1 MNPTESNILFS
12 IVSPVYRAEFIVDEL
27 VRRIKFSVSNISEN
41 YEIILV
47 EDGGPDNS
55 WKKIVENCNKDHRI
69 KGIKLS
75 RNFGQHHAITAGL
88 DSCVGEWVIVMDCDL
103 QDQPEEIPNLYK
115 KAKEGYDIVYAR
127 RAERQDG
134 YFKKRM
140 SKIFRGIFGWMAGIE
155 INNSIAN
162 FGIYSRSVIEAV
174 VKFREPMRS
183 FGLMVKWSGF
193 KEATVDVVHAQRFE
207 GKSSYNFSKLFD
219 HALTTILAYSD
230 KPLKITVMLGLII
243 SFVAFLFSFFNLY
256 LYFTGR
262 ITQPGYTTLILSVW
276 ILGGL
281 IIFLLGVVGLYIGK
295 IFEAVKNR
303 PLYVVEKIIN

>member
-1 MNPTESNILFS
+1 MSAAESNILIS
-12 IVSPVYRAEFIVDEL
+12 IVSPVYKSELIVDEL
-27 VRRIKFSVSNISEN
+27 VRRIKSSVSTITEN

-47 EDGGPDNS
+47 EDGGPDKS
-55 WKKIVENCNKDHRI
+55 WQKIVENCNKDKRI

-88 DSCVGEWVIVMDCDL
+88 DYCTGDWVVVMDCDL
-103 QDQPEEIPNLYK
+103 QDRPEEIPNLYN

-127 RAERQDG
+127 RAERKDG
-134 YFKKRM
+134 FLKKRM
-140 SKIFRGIFGWMAGIE
+140 SKIFRGIFGWMAGID

-162 FGIYSRSVIEAV
+162 FGIYDKSVIEAV

-193 KEATVDVVHAQRFE
+193 KETTIDVVHASRFE

-230 KPLKITVMLGLII
+230 KPLKLTVMLGLII
-243 SFVAFLFSFFNLY
+243 SFVAFLFTFYNLY
-256 LYFTGR
+256 QYFVCH

-281 IIFLLGVVGLYIGK
+281 IIFLLGIVGLYIGK

-303 PLYVVEKIIN
+303 PLYLVEKIIN